1 MLVFDLLQI
10 AGKAVVIGNGHIVRS
25 IAVQAGVL
33 YSQELDELTGSDPLK
48 LVENGL

>member
-25 IAVQAGVL
+25 IAVQTGVL
-33 YSQELDELTGSDPLK
+33 HSQELDELTGSDPLK